1 MTRVLMVCL
10 GNICRSPMAEG
21 ILRHK
26 ASRAGIAIKT
36 DSCGT
41 SKFHQGEQADERS
54 INTLKNKDIDIRD
67 LRARPIQK
75 SDFDA
80 FDHIIVMDEQ
90 NHKDVLAL
98 TSNPEHHE
106 KIKLMLSY
114 APELGLISVPD
125 PYFGSQKDFD
135 NVYELLNV
143 SIEAFLNQLR

>member
-1 MTRVLMVCL
+1 
-10 GNICRSPMAEG
+10 
-21 ILRHK
+21 
-26 ASRAGIAIKT
+26 
-36 DSCGT
+36 
-41 SKFHQGEQADERS
+41 
-54 INTLKNKDIDIRD
+54 
-67 LRARPIQK
+67 
-75 SDFDA
+75 
-80 FDHIIVMDEQ
+80 
-90 NHKDVLAL
+90 VLAL